1 MDNLEIFKNVSELVT
16 LDKEQIELI
25 TKRLPEYFRVKSM
38 IGHSTSQ
45 ASYTLQTMNMI
56 SDSPMS
62 RMKQCM
68 AQVRKKYSALSEA
81 YFSVEKKKL
90 RINKLLKKENEFS
103 ELEARKLTSEIAE
116 ISVSMENTLR
126 EIGLMQDLYDSI
138 KKKNKISDE
147 WNEKDFEDQEI
158 AHMIRSAFRICIHD
172 LTAHGRVNAAA
183 TEYFEQLGIHPQ
195 YGEHL
200 TRLYLVD
207 TQKIL
212 NETKEIT
219 IQLMYDFLDEMVNK
233 FKDSYKL
240 ALERMG
246 IEELGSKR
254 FMANNR
260 NTLKP

>member
-1 MDNLEIFKNVSELVT
+1 MDKLEIFKNVTDLVT

-90 RINKLLKKENEFS
+90 RIKKLLKKENEFS
-103 ELEARKLTSEIAE
+103 ELEARKLTSEISD
-116 ISVSMENTLR
+116 ISVSMENSLR

-138 KKKNKISDE
+138 KKKNNISDE
-147 WNEKDFEDQEI
+147 WNEKVQNWADDHAAMIKRYEALLRYREMQNFAQELTPDEMHQFYSLEGIPRDSPEGWLRDDIDFEDWP
-158 AHMIRSAFRICIHD
+158 D
-172 LTAHGRVNAAA
+172 
-183 TEYFEQLGIHPQ
+183 
-195 YGEHL
+195 
-200 TRLYLVD
+200 
-207 TQKIL
+207 
-212 NETKEIT
+212 
-219 IQLMYDFLDEMVNK
+219 
-233 FKDSYKL
+233 
-240 ALERMG
+240 
-246 IEELGSKR
+246 
-254 FMANNR
+254 
-260 NTLKP
+260 